1 MGSQYC
7 PSVLL
12 DFTCQ
17 STPHSDFPRGVCHSY
32 SLLKPPN
39 LLFPPHSQFI
49 ENLIFPS
56 PNLSVCLLLYPHIL
70 CFLLLK
76 WMNSLCSFSRPVHF
90 LLPPKGFCPSSL
102 NFFLSSASFLLV
114 YKHAET
120 WPAFFKKYEEKVY
133 LPFTPYPT
141 PATTPFFV
149 CLLQQNTLNE
159 VYIFTVI
166 ISSYLIPY
174 WASSTLDI
182 HIHYAMKIAFFRF
195 TNDFHIIKSNDYSY
209 SLFCHSWGRLTQWI
223 RTSFSKFCI
232 AFLLRF

>member
-17 STPHSDFPRGVCHSY
+17 STPRSDFPRGVCHSY

-39 LLFPPHSQFI
+39 LFFPPHSQFI

-102 NFFLSSASFLLV
+102 KFFLSSASFPLV

-133 LPFTPYPT
+133 LPFTPYHSSYH
-141 PATTPFFV
+141 PFF
-149 CLLQQNTLNE
+149 CLLVTAKHLERGICIHSDHFFLSHSLLN
-159 VYIFTVI
+159 
-166 ISSYLIPY
+166 
-174 WASSTLDI
+174 
-182 HIHYAMKIAFFRF
+182 K
-195 TNDFHIIKSNDYSY
+195 FHFGHSY
-209 SLFCHSWGRLTQWI
+209 SLRHENCFFQVHHW
-223 RTSFSKFCI
+223 FPYH
-232 AFLLRF
+232 